1 MTTTPKVSTSAPPTR
16 RFNVTEYYRMG
27 EVGIF
32 HPEERLELIEGV
44 IMLKSPPA
52 SIPAP
57 RKFTVAEYYRLGE
70 AGIIEDGERVEL
82 INGEILL
89 MAPIGDRHAGRV
101 DRWTNYFAERAR
113 GRYIVRVQNPVVIG
127 ERQAPQPDLVL
138 LRPRPDFY
146 ETSAPGPE
154 DILLIIEVSDSS
166 LPYDRNVKAP
176 LYAGHDIPET
186 WLMNLVDDCIERFTR
201 RGPGGYERHSV
212 HRRGERITPEALPDL
227 EILVDDLLPPAPP
240 AETNPTDS
248 EETG

>member
-1 MTTTPKVSTSAPPTR
+1 MTTPAKVSTSVPSSR
-16 RFNVTEYYRMG
+16 KFNVTEYYRMG

-70 AGIIEDGERVEL
+70 AGILQDDERVEL

-89 MAPIGDRHAGRV
+89 MAPIGDLHAGRV
-101 DRWTNYFAERAR
+101 DRWTNYFGERAR
-113 GRYIVRVQNPVVIG
+113 GRFIVRVQNPVQVG
-127 ERQAPQPDLVL
+127 EGQSPQPDLVL

-146 ETSAPGPE
+146 EGSRPGPG
-154 DILLIIEVSDSS
+154 DVLLIVEVSDSS

-176 LYAGHDIPET
+176 LYASHNLPET
-186 WLMNLVDDCIERFTR
+186 WLMNLVDDCIERFTQP
-201 RGPGGYERHSV
+201 GPGGYERHSV
-212 HRRGERITPEALPDL
+212 HRRGERISPEALPEL
-227 EILVDDLLPPAPP
+227 EILVDDLLPPARPGERTS
-240 AETNPTDS
+240 ADS
-248 EETG
+248 EESG